1 MESLKLKPYQAIV
14 IGASSGGL
22 EAFLSILPRFPA
34 NFNLPILIAQHLHH
48 KSDSLLVNL
57 LAEKIAMPI
66 KEAEDKEPIKNGVV
80 YISPPG
86 YHLLIE
92 PNKTLSLSVDDY
104 VNYSRPSID
113 VLFESAAFVFGDS
126 LIGILL
132 TGANEDGG
140 RGLKAIYKNGGLVI
154 IQDPNEAQAAIM
166 PSAGLKYTHTQNIFR
181 LNQIAN
187 FVMSKTCIKS

>member
-1 MESLKLKPYQAIV
+1 MENVKSNPYQAIV

-22 EAFLSILPRFPA
+22 EAFMSILPRFPA
-34 NFNLPILIAQHLHH
+34 NFNLPIFITQHLHQ
-48 KSDSLLVNL
+48 KSDSVLAEL
-57 LAEKIAMPI
+57 LAQKISMRV
-66 KEAEDKEPIKNGVV
+66 KEAEDKEPIKNGVI

-92 PNKTLSLSVDDY
+92 PDKTLSLSIDEF

-113 VLFESAAFVFGDS
+113 VLFESAAFVFKNA

-140 RGLKAIYKNGGLVI
+140 RGLKAIYNNGGLVI
-154 IQDPNEAQAAIM
+154 VQDPNEALASTM
-166 PSAGLKYTHTQNIFR
+166 PNAGLKYTHTQNIFR

-187 FVMSKTCIKS
+187 FVISKI

>member
-1 MESLKLKPYQAIV
+1 MESLKSNPYQAIV

-22 EAFLSILPRFPA
+22 EAFMSILPRFPA
-34 NFNLPILIAQHLHH
+34 NFNLPIFITQHLHQ
-48 KSDSLLVNL
+48 KSDSILAEL
-57 LAEKIAMPI
+57 LAEKISMPV
-66 KEAEDKEPIKNGVV
+66 KEAEDKEPIKNGVI

-92 PNKTLSLSVDDY
+92 PDKTLSLSIDEY
-104 VNYSRPSID
+104 VNYSRPSVD
-113 VLFESAAFVFGDS
+113 VLFESAAFVFKNS

-140 RGLKAIYKNGGLVI
+140 RGLKAIYNNGGLVI
-154 IQDPNEAQAAIM
+154 VQDPEEALACTM
-166 PSAGLKYTHTQNIFR
+166 PNAGLKYTHTQNIFR

-187 FVMSKTCIKS
+187 FVISKTRY

>member
-1 MESLKLKPYQAIV
+1 MESLKSNPYQAVV

-22 EAFLSILPRFPA
+22 EAFMTILPRFPA
-34 NFNLPILIAQHLHH
+34 NFNLPIFITQHLHQ
-48 KSDSLLVNL
+48 KSDSILAEL
-57 LAEKIAMPI
+57 LAEKISMPV

-92 PNKTLSLSVDDY
+92 PDKTLSLSIDEF

-113 VLFESAAFVFGDS
+113 VLFESAAFVFKNS

-154 IQDPNEAQAAIM
+154 VQDPKEALACTM
-166 PSAGLKYTHTQNIFR
+166 PNAGLKYTHTHNIFR

-187 FVMSKTCIKS
+187 FVISKTRY